1 MALHYALPV
10 AAAAAWQSHLTL
22 TVKEIAAACSDGNE
36 ATEMTEAAV
45 NLPIWAMVA
54 ECFMATLLW
63 HK

>member
-1 MALHYALPV
+1 MAARFGV
-10 AAAAAWQSHLTL
+10 
-22 TVKEIAAACSDGNE
+22 GNGGGSKDDE

>member
-1 MALHYALPV
+1 MAV
-10 AAAAAWQSHLTL
+10 
-22 TVKEIAAACSDGNE
+22 CGGGGDGKDDE
-36 ATEMTEAAV
+36 ATEMTEAAA

>member
-1 MALHYALPV
+1 MILKV
-10 AAAAAWQSHLTL
+10 AMDREITYSRWQRRHG
-22 TVKEIAAACSDGNE
+22 ICGGGDGKDDE